1 MSAPDAGGAASQ
13 PAVKLAP
20 SIIAADWSQPL
31 AVISELATAG
41 CEWLHFD
48 AMDGHF
54 VPNITLGPMFLEALR
69 PHSTAHFDAHLML
82 DNPAPYL
89 DDFIKAGADSINVH
103 VEGNPHLHRL
113 IWHIKD
119 AGKQAGVA
127 LNPATPVE
135 ALSAILPDVDIV
147 LVMSVD
153 PGFSGQKYLPLATSK
168 IEHLARLRAEQGLH
182 FTIGVDGG
190 MSPVTA
196 VAAVT
201 AGADYLVC
209 GASSVFIKGQPL
221 TQSVRAMQAAIRGAQ
236 AGS

>member
-1 MSAPDAGGAASQ
+1 MSLADTR
-13 PAVKLAP
+13 AVKLAP
-20 SIIAADWSQPL
+20 SVIAADWSQPL
-31 AVISELATAG
+31 AVMDELAAAG
-41 CEWLHFD
+41 CEWLHWD

-54 VPNITLGPMFLEALR
+54 VPNITLGPMFLEAMR
-69 PHSTAHFDAHLML
+69 PHSKAHFDAHLML
-82 DNPAPYL
+82 DDPAPYI

-135 ALSAILPDVDIV
+135 ALSAVLPDVDIV

-153 PGFSGQKYLPLATSK
+153 PGFSGQKYLALATAK
-168 IEHLARLRAEQGLH
+168 IEHLARLRAEQGLQ
-182 FTIGVDGG
+182 FIIGVDGG

-196 VAAVT
+196 IAAVQ

-209 GASSVFIKGQPL
+209 GASSVFIPGQPL
-221 TQSVRAMQAAIRGAQ
+221 THSVRAMQAAIRGAQ
-236 AGS
+236 AKV